1 MDPDRLLREEDEG
14 WRRLEA
20 IRARVSADRI
30 EEPTVTPDGWSP
42 KDTLHHVAAWLD
54 LCGEVLER
62 IGAGSW
68 SAEDEDAFAPVD
80 DLNARQFAVG
90 TTMGPDEVEA
100 SLQRARTRARRAFA
114 DLDDISP
121 EAWSWFEESGPMHY
135 AKHAHDLLAF
145 VEGLTPDPQV
155 GPLLQAET
163 DAWLDLAGALD
174 HLLESPET
182 TDANGWSARDT
193 MHHLAGWL
201 DHASPAVA
209 ANGYWYEAGPPAP
222 ADLIDQMNAGFLA
235 AASAVS
241 AEEARVALERA
252 RARMREAFSSLV
264 RPTDL
269 ATHGFTVATIEH
281 YAEHRAAIG
290 PALPEAGG
298 ARP

>member
-14 WRRLEA
+14 WRRFDGV
-20 IRARVSADRI
+20 RARVVPDRI
-30 EEPTVTPDGWSP
+30 DEPTVTPDGWSP

-68 SAEDEDAFAPVD
+68 SAEDDDALEPVD
-80 DLNARQFAVG
+80 DVNARQFAVG
-90 TTMGPDEVEA
+90 AKMSPAEVDA
-100 SLQRARTRARRAFA
+100 CLQRARMRARRAFA
-114 DLDDISP
+114 DLDDVSS

-145 VEGLTPDPQV
+145 VEGVTPDPEV
-155 GPLLQAET
+155 GSLLQAET

-174 HLLESPET
+174 LMLGGREA

-209 ANGYWYEAGPPAP
+209 ANGYWYEGGPPAP
-222 ADLIDQMNAGFLA
+222 PDLIDEMNAGLLA

-241 AEEARVALERA
+241 AEEARVALGRA
-252 RARMREAFSSLV
+252 RARMREAFSSLAE
-264 RPTDL
+264 PTDL
-269 ATHGFTVATIEH
+269 AKHGFTVATIEH
-281 YAEHRAAIG
+281 YAEHRVAIG